1 MIRGIELDIIIVH
14 GNAGLIHARSSQMRS
29 LMVMGRSEDELWRDM
44 DPVLRDLLDIQGDKV
59 VTMTMEDLDVSF
71 SGVVLCFEPGP
82 DFQKGG
88 QKPSMALALRR
99 RLEGSET
106 ALLFVFFCGVALV
119 IPGLVVPTFA
129 RVFIDE
135 YLVSGRAGILKSLL
149 IGMAATAAVRMVLT
163 WMQESGCPEDREV
176 RSALKGWVPEYRE
189 GANEALPQAR
199 SVSPSGAN
207 KEGN

>member
-1 MIRGIELDIIIVH
+1 MEAVECGAAALAMVLAYYDKIVPLEELRVACGVSRDGSKASNIMK
-14 GNAGLIHARSSQMRS
+14 AARKYGLIAKGFKYE
-29 LMVMGRSEDELWRDM
+29 LEDLYVQKYPIILFWNFNHFLVLEGFGKKGKVFLK
-44 DPVLRDLLDIQGDKV
+44 DPAQGPRV
-59 VTMTMEDLDVSF
+59 VTMEDLDVSF

-106 ALLFVFFCGVALV
+106 ALLFVFLCGVALV

-135 YLVSGRAGILKSLL
+135 YLVSGR
-149 IGMAATAAVRMVLT
+149 
-163 WMQESGCPEDREV
+163 
-176 RSALKGWVPEYRE
+176 
-189 GANEALPQAR
+189 
-199 SVSPSGAN
+199 
-207 KEGN
+207 